1 MSLKNFVF
9 RFQWCIVKW
18 FLFLFY
24 LRFTRLLEFLSLRFI
39 HDKFFLRALSSNEMP
54 APRIQCGP
62 AWSALLPLGGTL
74 RAALPLTQWAGS
86 MSRYHY
92 ALVLLSHC
100 TAVGSTA
107 STSFQA
113 SSHLSQSPHCQS
125 TDSHIVGFQ

>member
-9 RFQWCIVKW
+9 RFQWCIFKW

-24 LRFTRLLEFLSLRFI
+24 LRFTRLLKFLSLRFI

-62 AWSALLPLGGTL
+62 AWSALLSLGGTL

-86 MSRYHY
+86 MSRYHS
-92 ALVLLSHC
+92 ALLSCFPIVLQLGPQLPLH
-100 TAVGSTA
+100 SRP
-107 STSFQA
+107 
-113 SSHLSQSPHCQS
+113 HLIYLSLLTINPLLP
-125 TDSHIVGFQ
+125 T